1 VSAAD
6 RRIEVLN
13 ESNASKG
20 DLLIA
25 ISHIECPKLTYCYV
39 IDVRCSFVKV
49 MSGTYLGYIGID
61 NPADEN
67 DVKVLTTWSTA

>member
-1 VSAAD
+1 MSAAD

-39 IDVRCSFVKV
+39 IDVRCSVVKV
-49 MSGTYLGYIGID
+49 MSGTYFGID